1 MPVEYRPFRKNGADP
16 NAKPWLGIE
25 IENPHTG
32 KKIKCEGLIDTGATE
47 CCFPEHFASMLGH
60 ELLSGEKINL
70 GTAGGATDAYMH
82 STMIH
87 IPGFSTNRCK
97 VSFVKGLKTPLLG
110 IKSFLSNFFILT
122 IDYPRKI
129 FSLKLP

>member
-60 ELLSGEKINL
+60 ELLSGEKIKL

-82 STMIH
+82 
-87 IPGFSTNRCK
+87 
-97 VSFVKGLKTPLLG
+97 
-110 IKSFLSNFFILT
+110 
-122 IDYPRKI
+122 
-129 FSLKLP
+129 